1 MNMFSGQNKRGSSDS
16 SGMNLG
22 QLDLE
27 VDEAYIAD
35 RTKSVARLDKQS
47 MKMLNI
53 SAGDGV
59 ILFAGERPV
68 IAKAFPLYP
77 SDNSSGIIR
86 INQSVRRQ
94 LRRDIREVVAVRG
107 IGNTKI
113 DKVVNYLLLDR
124 LSKEDE

>member
-1 MNMFSGQNKRGSSDS
+1 MFSGHSKRDS
-16 SGMNLG
+16 AASGDRNLG
-22 QLDLE
+22 QLELE

-35 RTKSVARLDKQS
+35 RTKAVARLDKES
-47 MKMLNI
+47 MSSLNI

-59 ILFAGERPV
+59 IIFAGERPV

-77 SDNSSGIIR
+77 SDNSSGVIK
-86 INQSVRRQ
+86 INQMVRRQ
-94 LRRDIREVVAVRG
+94 LRREIGDTVTVRG

-124 LSKEDE
+124 LSRRGD

>member
-1 MNMFSGQNKRGSSDS
+1 
-16 SGMNLG
+16 MNLG
-22 QLDLE
+22 QLELQ

-35 RTKSVARLDKQS
+35 RTKAVARLDKES
-47 MKMLNI
+47 MSSLNI

-59 ILFAGERPV
+59 IIFAGERPV

-77 SDNSSGIIR
+77 SDNSSGVIR
-86 INQSVRRQ
+86 INQTVRRQ
-94 LRRDIREVVAVRG
+94 LRREIGDTVTVRG

-124 LSKEDE
+124 LSRQGD